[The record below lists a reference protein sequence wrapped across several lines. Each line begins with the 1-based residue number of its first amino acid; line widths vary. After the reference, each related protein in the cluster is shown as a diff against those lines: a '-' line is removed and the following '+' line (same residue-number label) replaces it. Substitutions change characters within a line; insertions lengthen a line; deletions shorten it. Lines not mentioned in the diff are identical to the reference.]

1 MQTCKLE
8 YTVNSGKR
16 AGGEDAYTPRRNG
29 QTSALK
35 FGWTPYIGKLKLIW
49 TIILDELASKIYIE
63 TCKITNHNF

>member
-1 MQTCKLE
+1 MFSPRYITAPSITNKKMQTCKLE

-35 FGWTPYIGKLKLIW
+35 FG
-49 TIILDELASKIYIE
+49 
-63 TCKITNHNF
+63 